1 MIRVSHKLGALLQG
15 GVGALA
21 VGAIAAL
28 GARAQPAPQAQAPV
42 APPASNATAPAASGQ
57 SQGTTWTLP
66 ALVEELRRNNPQL
79 RSSQGLA
86 LAAQYGVDPVA
97 APDNPTFSVTQSPIP
112 GSPFAIGA
120 SQGMTWA
127 LSQNVYWPG
136 KKRLAGEIAQ
146 AQADQAKLQ
155 VESLRVQITGQL
167 KSAWISWQQNEAQR
181 LLLLAQMERLD
192 QIKRVTQTR
201 YANNAAAYADFINAQ
216 VSQASVRTQIIG
228 IEAQQRS
235 LLAQVNALIGRAPGA
250 PLALQVDEFTLPQDM
265 PDLDSFHRMALDRN
279 PQLKVSQRAIEG
291 AQRGVDL
298 AELGSR
304 PDFNVS
310 FLFNSGSAPWGFDNT
325 QSYGVA
331 LGVTFPLWYEQREK
345 NLLDQA
351 KAQLAAVQ
359 DADQSNQQQTL
370 AAVDS
375 AYYQWLQSIEQ
386 VKLVQD
392 RIVEQARIAYRLL
405 LTNYSTGQAGYVDL
419 MNAYTAMNNAEA
431 LNVQTRASAVQARI
445 ALDVAT
451 GVL

>member
-1 MIRVSHKLGALLQG
+1 MKRLGQDWAWGWKVAVLSCVAWSNA
-15 GVGALA
+15 GV
-21 VGAIAAL
+21 VVH
-28 GARAQPAPQAQAPV
+28 AQTAAPV
-42 APPASNATAPAASGQ
+42 SVAPAAPAAPQSGAVAN
-57 SQGTTWTLP
+57 TTPWSLP
-66 ALVEELRRNNPQL
+66 ALVDELKKNNPQL
-79 RSSQGLA
+79 RASQGQA
-86 LAAQYGVDPVA
+86 MAAQYGVDPAA
-97 APDNPTFSVTQSPIP
+97 APDNPTFSITQSPVP
-112 GSPFAIGA
+112 GNPFAIGA

-155 VESLRVQITGQL
+155 VDALLVQLVGQL
-167 KSAWISWQQNEAQR
+167 KTAWTSWQQSETQR
-181 LLLLAQMERLD
+181 LLLLAQTERLD

-216 VSQASVRTQIIG
+216 VNQASVRTQVIG
-228 IEAQQRS
+228 LEAQQRA
-235 LLAQVNALIGRAPGA
+235 LVAQINALVGRAPGA
-250 PLALQVDEFTLPQDM
+250 PLSLRVDEFVM
-265 PDLDSFHRMALDRN
+265 PGDVPSVDSFRQLALDRN
-279 PQLKVSQRAIEG
+279 PLLKVSQRAIEG

-310 FLFNSGSAPWGFDNT
+310 FLFNSGAPPWGFDNT
-325 QSYGVA
+325 QSYGLA

-345 NLLDQA
+345 KLLDQA
-351 KAQLAAVQ
+351 KAQLSAAQ
-359 DADQSNQQQTL
+359 DNDQSNQQQAL

-375 AYYQWLQSIEQ
+375 AYYQWQQSIEQ

-392 RIVEQARIAYRLL
+392 RILEQAKVAYRLL

-431 LNVQTRASAVQARI
+431 LNVQTRASAMQARI

-451 GVL
+451 GAL